1 MRSHCCNSFL
11 CGNAIWDCP
20 NLHLILSACRAHSP
34 DNSAA
39 DQPST
44 CSRTTI
50 KSSLA
55 GEEHG
60 NLEKETK
67 GHPPQRSCQILRPSI
82 LRYTCHPETCVA
94 GISHLTCSHQ
104 PPPQSPWAVYC
115 CNPGRK
121 PNHFLHSHYQ
131 SENGAVT
138 AQLSLYKTFSELH
151 CHELVLKIQMLESLG
166 VRWQW

>member
-20 NLHLILSACRAHSP
+20 NLHLILSACRAPSP

-50 KSSLA
+50 KPSLA
-55 GEEHG
+55 GEEHR

-82 LRYTCHPETCVA
+82 LRYTCHPEMCVA
-94 GISHLTCSHQ
+94 GISTWPAAIN
-104 PPPQSPWAVYC
+104 PPP
-115 CNPGRK
+115 NP
-121 PNHFLHSHYQ
+121 
-131 SENGAVT
+131 
-138 AQLSLYKTFSELH
+138 
-151 CHELVLKIQMLESLG
+151 HELSTAATQGGNQIIFYILTIKAKMEQYLLSSAYIRHSVNYIAMSLF
-166 VRWQW
+166 